1 MFFIS
6 QSSVAT
12 DSKSSRR
19 LLLSVLSEFHSV
31 PRVYVDSDAHL
42 QELKLEVS
50 PLAVLNWGV
59 LTSLVSPHK
68 ALVLSPLSF
77 W

>member
-1 MFFIS
+1 MLFVS

-12 DSKSSRR
+12 DSKSARR
-19 LLLSVLSEFHSV
+19 LLLSVSEFHSV
-31 PRVYVDSDAHL
+31 PRLYVGSDAHL